1 MRMSTTDILHLYFSA
16 PVSLPRPPYELDSH
30 VLPELRDQ
38 ISGPY
43 KRQGVEAGFW
53 LDISESLRE
62 EGERTGRN
70 PAGGRRQKHNHR
82 ILSKVWTGL
91 RANSG
96 QAPEENRCG
105 PRPWGTRGQRRELAN
120 WNPKK
125 AFVGEKVQKKPATVG
140 SVQLRRCWSR
150 GFHSTLS

>member
-62 EGERTGRN
+62 EGVNLYRSRN
-70 PAGGRRQKHNHR
+70 RDSSNDR
-82 ILSKVWTGL
+82 ILQGF
-91 RANSG
+91 RIIIID
-96 QAPEENRCG
+96 
-105 PRPWGTRGQRRELAN
+105 QR
-120 WNPKK
+120 
-125 AFVGEKVQKKPATVG
+125 
-140 SVQLRRCWSR
+140 
-150 GFHSTLS
+150 